1 MTGIRSKVVIAGVA
15 ALVLTACSS
24 GPTPMQKWTAG
35 AGGACLAKVERELT
49 STSTNPS
56 GTIAGAQNA
65 AGALWSDALHCSVH
79 APPVG
84 GSEFTSAMDDI
95 GAAMMG
101 FEGATDAGG
110 NATDATMSESQAMF
124 NRAIANARA
133 ELRSAPS
140 GATWA
145 PGLAHALAGA

>member
-1 MTGIRSKVVIAGVA
+1 MIGIRSKVVIAGIA
-15 ALVLTACSS
+15 ALALTACSS

-49 STSTNPS
+49 STSSNPS
-56 GTIAGAQNA
+56 GTIVGAQNA
-65 AGALWSDALHCSVH
+65 AGALWSDALHCGAK

-84 GSEFTSAMDDI
+84 GSQYTSAMADI
-95 GAAMMG
+95 SAAMLG

-110 NATDATMSESQAMF
+110 NFTDAQIATSEAMF
-124 NRAIANARA
+124 NRAIASARA

-145 PGLAHALAGA
+145 PGLTHALAGA